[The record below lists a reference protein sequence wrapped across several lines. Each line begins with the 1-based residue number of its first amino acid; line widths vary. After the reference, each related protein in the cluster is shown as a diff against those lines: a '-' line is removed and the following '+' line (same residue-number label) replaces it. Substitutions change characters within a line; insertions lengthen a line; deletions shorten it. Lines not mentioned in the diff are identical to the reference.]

1 MSVVFYFYQG
11 NRLSESDVHPSEKNH
26 ACVVFLFRKTQTIL
40 KEVVLEMKSIFKYLK
55 GYRLAFSLAILS
67 IIIATAAQLAT
78 PILIK
83 FAVDSV
89 VGEEPAGSL
98 QFIIDLFGKNLLSVV
113 WIIVAISFIR
123 GLFLFFK
130 GVLSSYA
137 AENIA
142 QNIRNSLYKQIQ
154 YMTYEQHTKKETGDM
169 IQRCTSDVETVRR
182 FLGVQIVDLGRI
194 IFMIVLS
201 VGIMLS
207 LNAKLTLYAVVLI
220 PVLFFFS
227 YIFFT
232 KVQSTFTKVDEA
244 EGKLTTVLQENLSGV
259 RVVRAFGREKYE
271 IDKFEEVNSGHSNKN
286 YRLIE
291 ILATFWSSSDL
302 LTLFQSGIVLVVGSR
317 MVITGE
323 VTIGTLMAFITYESM
338 LLWPVKQS
346 GRLLSE
352 FGKTTVAIGR
362 INEIMNEIIEEELP
376 DEIEPDIQG
385 AIKFEHVNFAY
396 PDGKV
401 ALKDISFTLEKGKT
415 LGILGS
421 TGSGK
426 STMVHLLQRLYEYEG
441 SIQIDGHELKTI
453 KKSWIRRKIGLIL
466 QEPYLYAK
474 TVKEN
479 IGIIDRKYD
488 EQDII
493 GAARMASIHDNIIE
507 FKDGYETIIGE
518 KGVSL
523 SGGQKQRVAIS
534 RTIIDADKRI
544 LVFDDSLSAVDTETD
559 MRIRRALKKRS
570 KDITTLIISHRITT
584 LAEADLILVMDEGK
598 IIQIG
603 THDELHKQEGLYKRI
618 WDLQKMVI

>member
-1 MSVVFYFYQG
+1 
-11 NRLSESDVHPSEKNH
+11 
-26 ACVVFLFRKTQTIL
+26 
-40 KEVVLEMKSIFKYLK
+40 MKSIFKYLK
-55 GYRLAFSLAILS
+55 GYRAAFSLAILS

-83 FAVDSV
+83 FAIDTV
-89 VGEEPAGSL
+89 VGDVPAGNL
-98 QFIIDLFGKNLLSVV
+98 QFIVDIFGKSLLSVV

-123 GLFLFFK
+123 GVFLFLK

-169 IQRCTSDVETVRR
+169 IQRCTSDVETIRR

-194 IFMIVLS
+194 IFMIILS

-207 LNAKLTLYAVVLI
+207 LNAKLTIYAVLLI
-220 PVLFFFS
+220 PVLFIFS

-232 KVQSTFTKVDEA
+232 KVQSTFTTVDEA

-286 YRLIE
+286 YKLIE
-291 ILATFWSSSDL
+291 ILAMFWSSSDL
-302 LTLFQSGIVLVVGSR
+302 LTLMQSGIVLVIGSR

-323 VTIGTLMAFITYESM
+323 ITIGTLMAFITYESM

-352 FGKTTVAIGR
+352 FGKTTVAITR
-362 INEIMNEIIEEELP
+362 INEIMNEIVETDSDE
-376 DEIEPDIQG
+376 EIEPEIEG
-385 AIKFEHVNFAY
+385 EITFEHVNFAY
-396 PDGKV
+396 PDGKT
-401 ALKDISFTLEKGKT
+401 ALQDITFRLDKGKT

-426 STMVHLLQRLYEYEG
+426 STLVHLLQRLYEYEG
-441 SIQIDGHELKTI
+441 SIKIDGHELRGI
-453 KKSWIRRKIGLIL
+453 KKQWIRRKIGLIL

-479 IGIIDRKYD
+479 IGILDRKFND
-488 EQDII
+488 LDITE
-493 GAARMASIHDNIIE
+493 AARTASIHDNILE
-507 FKDGYETIIGE
+507 FKDGYDTVIGE

-559 MRIRRALKKRS
+559 MKIRRALKKRS
-570 KDITTLIISHRITT
+570 RDITTLIISHRITT

-598 IIQIG
+598 IIQMG
-603 THDELHKQEGLYKRI
+603 THEALHKQEGLYKRI

>member
-1 MSVVFYFYQG
+1 M
-11 NRLSESDVHPSEKNH
+11 KN
-26 ACVVFLFRKTQTIL
+26 
-40 KEVVLEMKSIFKYLK
+40 IFKYLK
-55 GYRLAFSLAILS
+55 GYRAVFLMAIIS
-67 IIIATAAQLAT
+67 IVIATAMQLAT

-83 FAVDSV
+83 YAVDSV
-89 VGEEPAGSL
+89 IGDVPAGNL
-98 QFIIDLFGKNLLSVV
+98 QFIMDMTGKNLMAVV
-113 WIIVAISFIR
+113 WMIVGINFIR
-123 GLFLFFK
+123 GVFLFLK

-142 QNIRNSLYKQIQ
+142 QNMRDALYKQIQ
-154 YMTYEQHTKKETGDM
+154 YMTFEYHTKKETGDM
-169 IQRCTSDVETVRR
+169 IQRCTSDVETIRR

-194 IFMIVLS
+194 IFMIILS
-201 VGIMLS
+201 VAIMLT
-207 LNAKLTLYAVVLI
+207 LNVALTLYAVALI

-232 KVQSTFTKVDEA
+232 KVQKNFKKSDEA

-271 IDKFEEVNSGHSNKN
+271 IDKFEDVNQNYRKTT

-291 ILATFWSSSDL
+291 ILAMFWSSSDL
-302 LTLFQSGIVLVVGSR
+302 LTLFQSGIVLVVGAM
-317 MVITGE
+317 MVIDGSL
-323 VTIGTLMAFITYESM
+323 TIGTLIAFITYESM

-352 FGKTTVAIGR
+352 MGKTTVAITR
-362 INEIMNEIIEEELP
+362 VEEILNEPIEHALP
-376 DEIEPDIQG
+376 DEIEPEIEG
-385 AIKFEHVNFAY
+385 EIVFENVSFSY
-396 PDGKV
+396 PDGKR
-401 ALKDISFTLEKGKT
+401 ALSNISFTLEKGKT

-421 TGSGK
+421 TGAGK
-426 STMVHLLQRLYEYEG
+426 STLVHLLQRLYDYEG
-441 SIQIDGHELKTI
+441 SIRIDGHELKTI
-453 KKSWIRRKIGLIL
+453 NKQWIRRKIGLIL

-479 IGIIDRKYD
+479 IGIIDRNYD
-488 EQDII
+488 EHQIAE
-493 GAARMASIHDNIIE
+493 AAKVASIHDNILT

-534 RTIIDADKRI
+534 RTIIDHDKSI

-570 KDITTLIISHRITT
+570 KDVTTLIISHRINT
-584 LAEADLILVMDEGK
+584 LAEADYILVLDSGEM
-598 IIQIG
+598 IQQG
-603 THDELHKQEGLYKRI
+603 THDLLINEDGLYKRI
-618 WDLQKMVI
+618 WDLQKMVV

>member
-1 MSVVFYFYQG
+1 M
-11 NRLSESDVHPSEKNH
+11 KN
-26 ACVVFLFRKTQTIL
+26 
-40 KEVVLEMKSIFKYLK
+40 IFKYLK
-55 GYRLAFSLAILS
+55 GYRAVFLMAIIS
-67 IIIATAAQLAT
+67 IVIATAMQLAT

-83 FAVDSV
+83 YAVDSV
-89 VGEEPAGSL
+89 IGDVPAGNL
-98 QFIIDLFGKNLLSVV
+98 QFIMDMTGKNLMAVV
-113 WIIVAISFIR
+113 WMIVGINFIR
-123 GLFLFFK
+123 GVFLFLK

-142 QNIRNSLYKQIQ
+142 QNMRDALYKQIQ
-154 YMTYEQHTKKETGDM
+154 YMTFEYHTKKETGDM
-169 IQRCTSDVETVRR
+169 IQRCTSDVETIRR

-194 IFMIVLS
+194 IFMIILS
-201 VGIMLS
+201 VAIMLT
-207 LNAKLTLYAVVLI
+207 LNVALTLYAVALI

-232 KVQSTFTKVDEA
+232 KVQKNFKKSDEA

-271 IDKFEEVNSGHSNKN
+271 IDKFEDVNQNYRKTT

-291 ILATFWSSSDL
+291 ILAMFWSSSDL
-302 LTLFQSGIVLVVGSR
+302 LTLFQSGIVLVVGAM
-317 MVITGE
+317 MVIDGSL
-323 VTIGTLMAFITYESM
+323 TIGTLIAFITYESM

-352 FGKTTVAIGR
+352 MGKTTVAITR
-362 INEIMNEIIEEELP
+362 LEEILNEPIEHALP
-376 DEIEPDIQG
+376 DEIEPEIEG
-385 AIKFEHVNFAY
+385 EIVFENVSFSY
-396 PDGKV
+396 PDGKR
-401 ALKDISFTLEKGKT
+401 ALSNISFTLEKGKT

-421 TGSGK
+421 TGAGK
-426 STMVHLLQRLYEYEG
+426 STLVHLLQRLYDYEG
-441 SIQIDGHELKTI
+441 SIRIDGHELKTI
-453 KKSWIRRKIGLIL
+453 NKQWIRRKIGLIL

-479 IGIIDRKYD
+479 IGIIDRNYD
-488 EQDII
+488 EHQIAE
-493 GAARMASIHDNIIE
+493 AAKVASIHDNILT

-534 RTIIDADKRI
+534 RTIIDHDKSI

-570 KDITTLIISHRITT
+570 KDVTTLIISHRINT
-584 LAEADLILVMDEGK
+584 LAEADYILVLDSGEM
-598 IIQIG
+598 IQQG
-603 THDELHKQEGLYKRI
+603 THDLLINEDGLYKRI
-618 WDLQKMVI
+618 WDLQKMVV